1 MTDKRKA
8 PAGVGTPN
16 EALTETGEALV
27 SYEQNITESGQI
39 QGRIAALLPRGEENA
54 LPTLELMA
62 LAGYASVRQ
71 LQKQIEAER
80 AAGAL
85 ILSAST
91 GGYFL
96 PKNRAE
102 ILRYERTLHSRA
114 VNTLRTLQSARRA
127 LARID
132 GQMRVEAGD
141 VDGRT

>member
-85 ILSAST
+85 ILSASA